1 MEKKYISDLKA
12 QFIDTYQKVMI
23 ENCKSSAKYDYC
35 ATPEQSNKHLLFQKQ
50 FLQLLSTK
58 LY

>member
-1 MEKKYISDLKA
+1 
-12 QFIDTYQKVMI
+12 MI
-23 ENCKSSAKYDYC
+23 ENCKSSAKYDYG

-50 FLQLLSTK
+50 FLQLLSNK